1 MSVQITRNV
10 NINGCEMPMMPMM
23 SMGGCCTPA
32 MPIFGTCCTPVPV
45 MGCGIMNND
54 MAAGYCIGTALGNPG
69 VLSAI
74 GSGLKWG
81 YNNLVLPVWN
91 GVIKPVANWTYNN
104 ILKQIG
110 SGLKWVWDHT
120 LGWVLKKIGEATSK
134 KTEKPQETTSQGTPE
149 TTDAEA

>member
-10 NINGCEMPMMPMM
+10 NISGYGMPMMPMM
-23 SMGGCCTPA
+23 SMGGCYTPS
-32 MPIFGTCCTPVPV
+32 MPIFGGYCTPAPM

-54 MAAGYCIGTALGNPG
+54 MAAGYCVGTALATPG
-69 VLSAI
+69 VLQAI

-104 ILKQIG
+104 ILKPIG

-120 LGWVLKKIGEATSK
+120 LGWVLKKLESATSK
-134 KTEKPQETTSQGTPE
+134 KSAKPEETTAQGTPE
-149 TTDAEA
+149 TTEAEA

>member
-10 NINGCEMPMMPMM
+10 NISGYGMPMMPMM
-23 SMGGCCTPA
+23 SMGGCCPG
-32 MPIFGTCCTPVPV
+32 MGMSIFCRPYPV
-45 MGCGIMNND
+45 MAMSGAV
-54 MAAGYCIGTALGNPG
+54 AAGMLTGALLANPQ
-69 VLSAI
+69 VLNTI

-104 ILKQIG
+104 ILKPIG

-120 LGWVLKKIGEATSK
+120 LGWVLKKLESATSK
-134 KTEKPQETTSQGTPE
+134 KSAKPEETTVQGN
-149 TTDAEA
+149 